1 MQLSIDAI
9 LSEADVAEM
18 RRRIGALSFNPGAQ
32 SAGWA
37 ARSVKQNEQAALDT
51 DTEDLLHA
59 MSERLLGNEVFQLAA
74 RPKRIVKSMLS
85 RYRPGDRYGWHVDN
99 AIMDG
104 DRTDVSFTLF
114 LSDPASYEG
123 GELTIDSAGGTEA
136 IKLPAGS
143 VFVYPSTTLHQVAEV
158 TSGERIA
165 MVGWV
170 RSLVRDAS
178 KRELLF
184 DLDTARRLAFDRAG
198 KSVELDLLSK
208 SCANLMRMWC
218 ED

>member
-1 MQLSIDAI
+1 MQLSIQAI
-9 LSEADVAEM
+9 LSDIEVDDV
-18 RRRIGALSFNPGAQ
+18 RRRIGRLSFNPGADT
-32 SAGWA
+32 AGWA
-37 ARSVKQNEQAALDT
+37 ARSVKQNQQAALDH
-51 DTEDLLHA
+51 DTEELLHGLCQK
-59 MSERLLGNEVFQLAA
+59 LLGSELFQLAA

-85 RYRPGDRYGWHVDN
+85 RYRPGDHYGWHVDN

-104 DRTDVSFTLF
+104 ERTDISFTLF
-114 LSDPASYEG
+114 LSDPRSYEG

-158 TSGERIA
+158 TAGERIA
-165 MVGWV
+165 MVGWA
-170 RSLVRDAS
+170 RSLVRDAA

-184 DLDTARRLAFDRAG
+184 DLDTARRAAFERAG
-198 KSVELDLLSK
+198 KSAEFDLLSK